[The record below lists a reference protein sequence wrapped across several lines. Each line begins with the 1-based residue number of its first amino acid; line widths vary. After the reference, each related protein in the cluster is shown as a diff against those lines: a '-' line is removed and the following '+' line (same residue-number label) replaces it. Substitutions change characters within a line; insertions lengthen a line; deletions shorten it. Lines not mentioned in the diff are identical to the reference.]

1 MIANKEPIVLD
12 GGANNVFV
20 GPNKHFS
27 IVIDEFDGKTVNAWH
42 FEDADGNKS
51 PNLAS
56 FAKGHNIDLLANLEN
71 KTISP
76 FALRQSLNMLYT
88 DLEEQGMVMTR

>member
-1 MIANKEPIVLD
+1 MFA
-12 GGANNVFV
+12 
-20 GPNKHFS
+20 GPENYFR
-27 IVIDEFDGKTVNAWH
+27 IVIDDFDGKTVNAWH

>member
-1 MIANKEPIVLD
+1 MLERISGLTSEQAKEY
-12 GGANNVFV
+12 
-20 GPNKHFS
+20 
-27 IVIDEFDGKTVNAWH
+27 
-42 FEDADGNKS
+42 
-51 PNLAS
+51 
-56 FAKGHNIDLLANLEN
+56 LLANLEN

>member
-1 MIANKEPIVLD
+1 MFA
-12 GGANNVFV
+12 
-20 GPNKHFS
+20 GPEKYFRV
-27 IVIDEFDGKTVNAWH
+27 VIDSFNGTDIKAWH

-56 FAKGHNIDLLANLEN
+56 FAKGRHIDLLANLEN

-76 FALRQSLNMLYT
+76 FALRKSLDMLT
-88 DLEEQGMVMTR
+88 KDLEAKGIVMTQ

>member
-1 MIANKEPIVLD
+1 MFA
-12 GGANNVFV
+12 
-20 GPNKHFS
+20 GPENYFR
-27 IVIDEFDGKTVNAWH
+27 IVIDSFDGKQVKAWH

-76 FALRQSLNMLYT
+76 FALRLSLNMLYE
-88 DLEEQGMVMTR
+88 DLEKQGMVMSR

>member
-1 MIANKEPIVLD
+1 MLA
-12 GGANNVFV
+12 
-20 GPNKHFS
+20 GPENYFR
-27 IVIDEFDGKTVNAWH
+27 IVIDDFDGKTVNAWH

-76 FALRQSLNMLYT
+76 FALRASLNMLYN
-88 DLEEQGMVMTR
+88 DLKEQGIVMSR